1 MRSAGSIAL
10 CAAMLA
16 TGLGACSSTP
26 PQPDSEPAPRT
37 PAQTATSKPADTAKQ
52 SIGQRVAAY
61 AQNMVGVPY
70 KYGGKSPHG
79 FDCSGLVYYS
89 YGKAGITVP
98 RTSRAQL
105 SASQRISLH
114 QARAGDLLFFKSHNY
129 SHVAI
134 YLGDDTFV
142 HAPSTGKRVTRAS
155 IMKDYY
161 RTHLVAVGRLL

>member
-1 MRSAGSIAL
+1 MRGAGSTL
-10 CAAMLA
+10 LLAAVLA
-16 TGLGACSSTP
+16 VSLSACSSTP
-26 PQPDSEPAPRT
+26 THPGSEPQLRL
-37 PAQTATSKPADTAKQ
+37 PAETATPKPTGAAEQ

-61 AQNMVGVPY
+61 AQEMVGVPY
-70 KYGGKSPHG
+70 KYGGKSPRG
-79 FDCSGLVYYS
+79 FDCSGLVHYS

-105 SASQRISLH
+105 SVAQRITLH
-114 QARAGDLLFFKSHNY
+114 QARPGDLLFFKSRNY

-134 YLGDDTFV
+134 YLGAGMFV

-155 IMKDYY
+155 MQKEYY